1 MAIRLPPSANLQ
13 HPRGGGGGVSHL
25 SHAPAELLIR
35 KLESIG
41 ALSPVERAALR
52 RLEMT
57 PVSVEAHHDIVC
69 EGAGPT
75 SVTLLLHGF
84 LCRYKLVADGKR
96 QIMSF
101 HIPGDIPD
109 LPSLF
114 LDVMDFNVCS
124 LTSSQLAVIPHSAI
138 LALFAERPQLAY
150 HFWRNTLIDA
160 AVFREWMVGIGRRSA
175 FVRIAHLFCEMI
187 VRMQA
192 VGLSSD
198 YSIELPLTQTDIA
211 DALGLSTVHVNR
223 TLQEIRAAG
232 LIKFFRGKLIA
243 TDWPGLRKVGEFEQ
257 VYLHVQKAAVA
268 ASSPR

>member
-57 PVSVEAHHDIVC
+57 PVSVETHHDIVC
-69 EGAGPT
+69 EGASPT
-75 SVTLLLHGF
+75 AVTLLLHGF

-124 LTSSQLAVIPHSAI
+124 LTPSQLVVIPHSAI
-138 LALFAERPQLAY
+138 LALFAEQPQLAY
-150 HFWRNTLIDA
+150 LFWRSTLIDA

-187 VRMQA
+187 
-192 VGLSSD
+192 
-198 YSIELPLTQTDIA
+198 E
-211 DALGLSTVHVNR
+211 
-223 TLQEIRAAG
+223 
-232 LIKFFRGKLIA
+232 
-243 TDWPGLRKVGEFEQ
+243 
-257 VYLHVQKAAVA
+257 
-268 ASSPR
+268 